1 MSKSIFQQFVEANE
15 ALLDCYEG
23 QDPSAWKDKPVSATA
38 SVCSTEKN
46 KLRNILSGN
55 EMTMTRVV

>member
-23 QDPSAWKDKPVSATA
+23 QDPAQWKDKPISATA
-38 SVCSTEKN
+38 GICTREKG
-46 KLRNILSGN
+46 KL
-55 EMTMTRVV
+55 